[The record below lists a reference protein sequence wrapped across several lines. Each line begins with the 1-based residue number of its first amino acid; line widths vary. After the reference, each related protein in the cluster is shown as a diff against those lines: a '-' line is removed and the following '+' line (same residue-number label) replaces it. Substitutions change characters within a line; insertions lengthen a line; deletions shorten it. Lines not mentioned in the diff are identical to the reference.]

1 VSSDRKLT
9 LQLIVH
15 LNIFHM
21 KKGYI
26 IGLVAAA
33 AVGAVAG
40 LLLAPEKGKDLRK
53 KISDKGIDLT
63 NKMKE
68 TFKNGKEK
76 FNAKKEEM
84 FEV

>member
-1 VSSDRKLT
+1 
-9 LQLIVH
+9 
-15 LNIFHM
+15 M

-53 KISDKGIDLT
+53 KITDKGVDLT

-76 FNAKKEEM
+76 FNAKKEEI